1 MNETCTKLGVKL
13 HLTHLKHTV
22 FEAMNRLNEKKFDP
36 YFIYPSNHDAVLS
49 IIEANFVNN
58 LDKIY
63 DDNENE
69 VTDLSS
75 DDSTDVSQISRIQ
88 EDLFDNP
95 A

>member
-1 MNETCTKLGVKL
+1 MNDTCTKLGVKL

-36 YFIYPSNHDAVLS
+36 NFIYPSNHDAVLS
-49 IIEANFVNN
+49 ILDANLVNN
-58 LDKIY
+58 LDEFD
-63 DDNENE
+63 DDNEDDE
-69 VTDLSS
+69 TELSS
-75 DDSTDVSQISRIQ
+75 DVSTDVSQISRIQ